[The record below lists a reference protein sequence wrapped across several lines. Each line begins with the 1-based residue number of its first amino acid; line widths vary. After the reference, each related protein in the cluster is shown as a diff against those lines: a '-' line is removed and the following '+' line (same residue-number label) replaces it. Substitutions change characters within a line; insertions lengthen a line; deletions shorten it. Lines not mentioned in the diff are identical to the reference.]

1 MAYVGKITSN
11 GELTIGGGQCRI
23 DKYVFEAAI
32 SEFNA
37 KAANQNILGHLRR
50 SDCGEVGHIGFS
62 HKVVSTF
69 CRDGDTFAVIEP
81 INTPDGNELDRMMK
95 DCKDIAE
102 NNDRY
107 EFAAK
112 GFIDHGE
119 FCLTSID
126 VIKK

>member
-1 MAYVGKITSN
+1 MTYVAKITSN
-11 GELTIGGGQCRI
+11 GELTIGGGQFRVAK
-23 DKYVFEAAI
+23 DVLEAAI
-32 SEFNA
+32 SEFKA
-37 KAANQNILGHLRR
+37 KVANQNILGHLHR
-50 SDCGEVGHIGFS
+50 SDCGEVGPIGFS

-69 CRDGDTFAVIEP
+69 CRDGEAFAVIEP

-95 DCKDIAE
+95 DCKEIAE

-112 GFIDHGE
+112 GFMDHGE
-119 FCLTSID
+119 LSLTSID